1 MATTPNVQNNLL
13 TSATTL
19 ASQVGAFTPLAQIS
33 SVVQSLQNLQGFNP
47 GQFAQISS
55 SIQSALQGFSEA
67 SSILSNFAGNSPA
80 GAITNALNSTG
91 LAGSSIAGIAQ
102 AGASAYQAADS
113 FLNSVQQAD
122 SFSRLS
128 SKRTSVEEA
137 RQINKVADKTSLQFP
152 SDIGKYW
159 ISLEFVAS
167 GYSTT
172 VGPQAG
178 PVLETSKGGVILPV
192 PLNLQD
198 NDSLEYSA
206 ISLTDK
212 AIGAVGGIASAVFS
226 GLGIEDK
233 MKNSPLMNRFS
244 EAVPGLVTAG
254 TNVAEAAGAIT
265 GLAIN
270 TNQILK
276 FSQPTLKTHT
286 FNWRLVPSTP
296 QEAKNLREII
306 MFIKSR
312 IYPRGDMVVFK
323 YPDLVKV
330 ALYNRNTMYL
340 FRPAYVKG
348 FSVTYNPDGQAFHR
362 DERPVA
368 AQIDMV
374 IQENSVWMSD
384 DFAPGRDYGIGD
396 VPSDLG
402 GQFNDLIGTRN
413 PRQ

>member
-1 MATTPNVQNNLL
+1 MATTPKVQNNLL

-67 SSILSNFAGNSPA
+67 SSILSNFAGNSPI
-80 GAITNALNSTG
+80 GAITSALNSTG

-128 SKRTSVEEA
+128 SRRVSVEQA
-137 RQINKVADKTSLQFP
+137 RVENKQAENSQLQFP

-159 ISLEFVAS
+159 ISLEFVKVGFA
-167 GYSTT
+167 TT
-172 VGPQAG
+172 WGAG
-178 PVLETSKGGVILPV
+178 PVTETSKGGVVLPV
-192 PLNLQD
+192 PANLQD
-198 NDSLEYSA
+198 SDGLEYSA
-206 ISLTDK
+206 IQLSDK
-212 AIGAVGGIASAVFS
+212 ATDLATGVVGLFAG
-226 GLGIEDK
+226 DK
-233 MKNSPLMNRFS
+233 LKDFQDSNVAKM
-244 EAVPGLVTAG
+244 ATAAGQAAG
-254 TNVAEAAGAIT
+254 TIT
-265 GLAIN
+265 GQAVN

-276 FSQPTLKTHT
+276 FNQPILKSHS
-286 FNWRLVPSTP
+286 FSWRLVPSTP
-296 QEAKNLREII
+296 QEAKNIHDII

-312 IYPRGDMVVFK
+312 IYPAAGMAVFK
-323 YPDLVKV
+323 YPDLIKV
-330 ALYNRNTMYL
+330 ALYNSDQMYL

-362 DERPVA
+362 DGRPVA
-368 AQIDMV
+368 VQIDMQ
-374 IQENSVWMSD
+374 IQENSVWTSQ
-384 DFAPGRDYGIGD
+384 DFDPSRTYGIVEAITDLAGQTSD
-396 VPSDLG
+396 VGRAISG
-402 GQFNDLIGTRN
+402 GGR
-413 PRQ
+413 

>member
-1 MATTPNVQNNLL
+1 MATTPKVQNNLL

-67 SSILSNFAGNSPA
+67 SSILSNFAGNSPI
-80 GAITNALNSTG
+80 GAITSALGSTG

-128 SKRTSVEEA
+128 SRRVSVEQA
-137 RQINKVADKTSLQFP
+137 RVENKQAENSQLQFP

-159 ISLEFVAS
+159 ISLEFVKVGFA
-167 GYSTT
+167 TT
-172 VGPQAG
+172 WGAG
-178 PVLETSKGGVILPV
+178 PVTETSKGGVVLPV
-192 PLNLQD
+192 PLNLL
-198 NDSLEYSA
+198 DSDGLEYSA
-206 ISLTDK
+206 IRLSDNATDL
-212 AIGAVGGIASAVFS
+212 ATGA
-226 GLGIEDK
+226 LGFAFGDK
-233 MKNSPLMNRFS
+233 FKDFQDSNVAKM
-244 EAVPGLVTAG
+244 ATAAGQAAG
-254 TNVAEAAGAIT
+254 TIT
-265 GLAIN
+265 GQAVN

-276 FSQPTLKTHT
+276 FNQPILKSHS
-286 FNWRLVPSTP
+286 FSWRLVPSTP
-296 QEAKNLREII
+296 QEAKNIRDII

-312 IYPRGDMVVFK
+312 IYPAAGMAVFK
-323 YPDLVKV
+323 YPDLIKV
-330 ALYNRNTMYL
+330 ALYNSDQMYL

-362 DERPVA
+362 DGRPVA
-368 AQIDMV
+368 VQIDMQ
-374 IQENSVWMSD
+374 IQENSVWTSQ
-384 DFAPGRDYGIGD
+384 DFDPSRTYGIVEAITDLRGQVSD
-396 VPSDLG
+396 VSRAVFG
-402 GQFNDLIGTRN
+402 GAR
-413 PRQ
+413 

>member
-1 MATTPNVQNNLL
+1 MATTPKVQNNLL

-67 SSILSNFAGNSPA
+67 SSILSNFAGNSPI
-80 GAITNALNSTG
+80 GAITSALNSTG

-128 SKRTSVEEA
+128 SRRVSVEEA
-137 RQINKVADKTSLQFP
+137 RVANKQAENSQLQFP

-159 ISLEFVAS
+159 ISLEFIKVGFA
-167 GYSTT
+167 TT
-172 VGPQAG
+172 WGAG
-178 PVLETSKGGVILPV
+178 PVNETSKGGVILPV

-198 NDSLEYSA
+198 SDSLEYSA

-212 AIGAVGGIASAVFS
+212 ASQ
-226 GLGIEDK
+226 
-233 MKNSPLMNRFS
+233 
-244 EAVPGLVTAG
+244 
-254 TNVAEAAGAIT
+254 AAGAVTNLIT
-265 GLAIN
+265 NKFKDFQNSNIGQLIGAGGEAGGALTGIAVN

-276 FSQPTLKTHT
+276 FNQPTLKSHS
-286 FNWRLVPSTP
+286 FSWRLVPSTAK
-296 QEAKNLREII
+296 EAKNIHDII

-312 IYPRGDMVVFK
+312 IYPAAGMAVFK

-330 ALYNRNTMYL
+330 ALYNKDQMYL

-362 DERPVA
+362 DKHPMAV
-368 AQIDMV
+368 QIDMQ
-374 IQENSVWMSD
+374 IQENSVWTSQ
-384 DFAPGRDYGIGD
+384 DFDPSRTYGIVEAG
-396 VPSDLG
+396 
-402 GQFNDLIGTRN
+402 NDLLGQIGIGRG
-413 PRQ
+413 R

>member
-1 MATTPNVQNNLL
+1 MATTPKVQNNLL

-67 SSILSNFAGNSPA
+67 SSILSNFAGNSPI
-80 GAITNALNSTG
+80 GAITSALNSTG

-128 SKRTSVEEA
+128 TRRISVEQTREN
-137 RQINKVADKTSLQFP
+137 NKQAENSQLQFP

-159 ISLEFVAS
+159 ISLEFVKVGFA
-167 GYSTT
+167 TT
-172 VGPQAG
+172 WGAG
-178 PVLETSKGGVILPV
+178 PVTETSKGGVVLPV

-198 NDSLEYSA
+198 SDSLEYSTV
-206 ISLTDK
+206 SLTDK
-212 AIGAVGGIASAVFS
+212 MLSAAGK
-226 GLGIEDK
+226 GLGALFSNK
-233 MKNSPLMNRFS
+233 VGNSDTVDRIS
-244 EAVPGLVTAG
+244 QGVSGIKDAV
-254 TNVAEAAGAIT
+254 EAAGTLT
-265 GLAIN
+265 GVAVN

-276 FSQPTLKTHT
+276 FNQPTLKSHS
-286 FNWRLVPSTP
+286 FSWRLVPSTP
-296 QEAKNLREII
+296 QEAKNIHDII
-306 MFIKSR
+306 MFVKSR
-312 IYPRGDMVVFK
+312 IYPAAGTAVFK

-330 ALYNRNTMYL
+330 ALYNADQMYL

-362 DERPVA
+362 DKHPMAV
-368 AQIDMV
+368 QIDMQ
-374 IQENSVWMSD
+374 IQENSVWISE
-384 DFAPGRDYGIGD
+384 DFQGGSTYSIAEAFADVGGQLGIGR
-396 VPSDLG
+396 G
-402 GQFNDLIGTRN
+402 R
-413 PRQ
+413 

>member
-1 MATTPNVQNNLL
+1 MATTPKVQNNLL

-67 SSILSNFAGNSPA
+67 SSILSNFAGNSPVS
-80 GAITNALNSTG
+80 AITNALNSTG

-113 FLNSVQQAD
+113 FLSSVQQAD
-122 SFSRLS
+122 SFSRLNS
-128 SKRTSVEEA
+128 RRPSVEES
-137 RQINKVADKTSLQFP
+137 RQENQISNYQFP
-152 SDIGKYW
+152 LDIGKYW
-159 ISLEFVAS
+159 ISLEFVKVGFA
-167 GYSTT
+167 TT
-172 VGPQAG
+172 WGAG
-178 PVLETSKGGVILPV
+178 PVTETSRGGVILPV

-212 AIGAVGGIASAVFS
+212 ATS
-226 GLGIEDK
+226 
-233 MKNSPLMNRFS
+233 
-244 EAVPGLVTAG
+244 
-254 TNVAEAAGAIT
+254 AAGAAAGLLSDKLKDFQDSNFSQLLGNIGEAGGALT
-265 GLAIN
+265 GIAVN

-276 FSQPTLKTHT
+276 FNQPTLKSHT
-286 FNWRLVPSTP
+286 FSWRLVPSTP
-296 QEAKNLREII
+296 QEAKAIHKII
-306 MFIKSR
+306 MYIKSR
-312 IYPRGDMVVFK
+312 IYPAAGMAVFK

-330 ALYNRNTMYL
+330 ALYNSDQMYL

-362 DERPVA
+362 DKYPVA
-368 AQIDMV
+368 VQIDMQ
-374 IQENSVWMSD
+374 IQENSVWTSG
-384 DFAPGRDYGIGD
+384 DFAGGSDYGVAAAIADVGSQLGIG
-396 VPSDLG
+396 
-402 GQFNDLIGTRN
+402 N
-413 PRQ
+413 

>member
-1 MATTPNVQNNLL
+1 MATTPKVQNNLL

-67 SSILSNFAGNSPA
+67 SSILSNFAGNSPI
-80 GAITNALNSTG
+80 GAITSALNSTG

-128 SKRTSVEEA
+128 SRRVSVEQA
-137 RQINKVADKTSLQFP
+137 RVNNKIAENSQLQFP

-159 ISLEFVAS
+159 ISLEFIKVGFA
-167 GYSTT
+167 TT
-172 VGPQAG
+172 WGAG
-178 PVLETSKGGVILPV
+178 PVNETSKGGVILPV
-192 PLNLQD
+192 PANLQD
-198 NDSLEYSA
+198 SDSLEYST
-206 ISLTDK
+206 IQLTDK
-212 AIGAVGGIASAVFS
+212 AIGAGMAAAGIAIGDKLKDFQDSNVAKIASAAAE
-226 GLGIEDK
+226 G
-233 MKNSPLMNRFS
+233 
-244 EAVPGLVTAG
+244 AG
-254 TNVAEAAGAIT
+254 TLTGVAV
-265 GLAIN
+265 N

-276 FSQPTLKTHT
+276 FNQPTLKSHS
-286 FNWRLVPSTP
+286 FSWRLVPSTP
-296 QEAKNLREII
+296 QEAKNIHDII

-312 IYPRGDMVVFK
+312 IYPAAGTAVFK
-323 YPDLVKV
+323 YPDLIKV
-330 ALYNRNTMYL
+330 VLYNSEQMYL

-362 DERPVA
+362 DKYPMAV
-368 AQIDMV
+368 QIDMQ
-374 IQENSVWMSD
+374 IQENSVWTSG
-384 DFAPGRDYGIGD
+384 DFQGGSTYSIGEAITD
-396 VPSDLG
+396 VG
-402 GQFNDLIGTRN
+402 GQVSEAVGRAVFGGAR
-413 PRQ
+413 

>member
-1 MATTPNVQNNLL
+1 MATTPKVQNNLL

-47 GQFAQISS
+47 GQFAQISG

-67 SSILSNFAGNSPA
+67 SSILSNFAGNSPI
-80 GAITNALNSTG
+80 GAITSALNSTG

-128 SKRTSVEEA
+128 SRRVSVEQA
-137 RQINKVADKTSLQFP
+137 RVNNKQAENSQLQFP

-159 ISLEFVAS
+159 ISLEFIKVGFA
-167 GYSTT
+167 TT
-172 VGPQAG
+172 WGAG
-178 PVLETSKGGVILPV
+178 PVNETSKGGVILPV

-198 NDSLEYSA
+198 SDSLEYSTV
-206 ISLTDK
+206 SLTDK
-212 AIGAVGGIASAVFS
+212 MLSAAGK
-226 GLGIEDK
+226 GLGAIFSNK
-233 MKNSPLMNRFS
+233 AGNSDAVDRIS
-244 EAVPGLVTAG
+244 QGVSGIKDVVEAGG
-254 TNVAEAAGAIT
+254 TLTGVAV
-265 GLAIN
+265 N

-276 FSQPTLKTHT
+276 FNQPTLKSHS
-286 FNWRLVPSTP
+286 FSWRLVPSTA
-296 QEAKNLREII
+296 QEAKNIHDII
-306 MFIKSR
+306 MFVKSR
-312 IYPRGDMVVFK
+312 IYPAAGMAVFK

-330 ALYNRNTMYL
+330 ALYNKDQMYL

-362 DERPVA
+362 DKHPMAV
-368 AQIDMV
+368 QIDMQ
-374 IQENSVWMSD
+374 IQENSVWTSGDFQGGSTYSITEAISD
-384 DFAPGRDYGIGD
+384 
-396 VPSDLG
+396 VG
-402 GQFNDLIGTRN
+402 GQITDVGKAVFGGAR
-413 PRQ
+413 